1 MLSALGGGGRALLTS
16 LITALVSGF
25 SSTSRLA
32 AQAMRLQGGHHT
44 KSVQACHRHKFKVL
58 QSKLTIGFTVTLH
71 IKRTRTIIFENLF
84 QGASLAS
91 LHGLGVNF

>member
-44 KSVQACHRHKFKVL
+44 KSVQACHRHKLKLF
-58 QSKLTIGFTVTLH
+58 SKL
-71 IKRTRTIIFENLF
+71 
-84 QGASLAS
+84 
-91 LHGLGVNF
+91 